1 MTIKCRI
8 PGQDHLFLHKASS
21 FYQYSPVFCVWE
33 GGGGSGIVRET
44 QCVRGGVMGEDGLEM
59 GRNILKN
66 KTSKGKEALLTG

>member
-1 MTIKCRI
+1 M
-8 PGQDHLFLHKASS
+8 
-21 FYQYSPVFCVWE
+21 
-33 GGGGSGIVRET
+33 RET